1 VLTGDPTRGAVH
13 AAGRVALAGAAVAV
27 LAFGIVA
34 AGAPARGAAPVNTAE
49 LLDRVPHQVDPTTFP
64 PITIEPDVADW
75 NHEMSGDGALQLAL
89 TLAENLEV
97 ENQALLTGDG
107 GLLVAVNHG
116 ERLDEMEARVAA
128 TEGGELAISHYSF
141 DNLNLTLVEP
151 FGVQSGLSLGV
162 EATGTVRTET
172 YDESGALVATDEG
185 SFETTF
191 VMRRATGDRWLTV
204 AVLPD

>member
-1 VLTGDPTRGAVH
+1 
-13 AAGRVALAGAAVAV
+13 
-27 LAFGIVA
+27 
-34 AGAPARGAAPVNTAE
+34 
-49 LLDRVPHQVDPTTFP
+49 VDPTTFP

-75 NHEMSGDGALQLAL
+75 NHEMSGDGALELAL

-141 DNLNLTLVEP
+141 DSLNLTLVEP